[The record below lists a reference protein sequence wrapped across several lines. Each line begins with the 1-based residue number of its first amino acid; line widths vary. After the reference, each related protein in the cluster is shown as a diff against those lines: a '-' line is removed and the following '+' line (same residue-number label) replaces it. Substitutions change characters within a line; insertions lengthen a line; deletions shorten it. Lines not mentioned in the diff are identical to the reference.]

1 MAEAEFGSDVIVD
14 MMRAYG
20 IKYAPTN
27 LGGTFRGLLDSI
39 VNYGGNKD
47 PEIIECLHEETA
59 VCIAHGYANVSGKPA
74 VALVHNVVGTLH
86 ATMGIYDTY
95 VARAPVIVMSGTGP
109 MQLADRRPGMDWV
122 HTALIQG
129 NLVRDYVKWDDQPWD
144 AASFPESFAR
154 AYRVAMTDPK
164 GPVYIALDAGWQEP
178 PLPRPVPIPDVS
190 RFAPLGKMQGDPV
203 QVRRVAEW
211 IANAELPLIIA
222 GRMGKTDAGFASLIE
237 LAELARIPVV
247 DVGTELAF
255 PNTHPMD
262 ATGSNLIDRADVV
275 LLLEVDQPE
284 GALASRAGRYPRGPG
299 VPRLAMGAKL
309 VSIGVG
315 SLQISQTTT
324 DFGRLYPVD
333 EAIGGDPSLVVAQLA
348 AELRHI
354 LAENPSL
361 RERLE
366 GRDRRVSEARVA
378 TKTRQDETVRR
389 EADERPISM
398 SRLSQEV
405 WNAVKGESFI
415 VSSEASAGWV
425 RRLWTLDRPSQ
436 VAGTEGAGAQGSW
449 LPKAI
454 GAALAARDQGAFLV
468 HFNGDGD
475 FLYGPMAVWTA
486 VHHHIPML
494 AIVLNN
500 GGYQGEGGHLVWAAE
515 QRDRSTANRHIC
527 VDIQNPGINFA
538 ELVRVQ
544 GGYGEG
550 PIENPDDL
558 GPALQRAVQAMK
570 DRQTFAVVDV
580 RCE

>member
-1 MAEAEFGSDVIVD
+1 MPEPEFGSDVIVD

-39 VNYGGNKD
+39 VNYGGNQD

-59 VCIAHGYANVSGKPA
+59 VCIAHGYSNVSGKPA

-95 VARAPVIVMSGTGP
+95 VARAPLIVMSGTGP
-109 MQLADRRPGMDWV
+109 MQLADRRPGMDWT

-154 AYRVAMTDPK
+154 AYQVAMTDPK

-178 PLPRPVPIPDVS
+178 RLPRPVPIPDVNK
-190 RFAPLGKMQGDPV
+190 FAPLGKMQGDPA
-203 QVRRVAEW
+203 QVRQLAEW
-211 IANAELPLIIA
+211 IAGADLPLIVA
-222 GRMGKTDAGFASLIE
+222 GRMGKTEAGFAGLIE
-237 LAELARIPVV
+237 LAELARIPVN
-247 DVGTELAF
+247 DVGTELSF
-255 PNTHPMD
+255 PNTHPLD
-262 ATGSNLIDRADVV
+262 ATGTNLIDRADVV

-284 GALASRAGRYPRGPG
+284 GALSSRAGRYPRGPG
-299 VPRLAMGAKL
+299 SPRLAAGAKL
-309 VSIGVG
+309 IRIGVG

-333 EAIGGDPSLVVAQLA
+333 MSIGGDPSLVVAQLA
-348 AELRHI
+348 AELRRI

-361 RERLE
+361 RDRFEA
-366 GRDRRVSEARVA
+366 RDRRVAEARDTTRTRWEQTA
-378 TKTRQDETVRR
+378 TQTANQ
-389 EADERPISM
+389 RPISM
-398 SRLSQEV
+398 SRLAQET
-405 WNAVKGESFI
+405 WNVVKSENFV
-415 VSSEASAGWV
+415 VSSEGSAGWV
-425 RRLWTLDRPSQ
+425 RRLWTLDRPGQ

-454 GAALAARDQGAFLV
+454 GAGLAARDQGAFLV

-475 FLYGPMAVWTA
+475 FLYGPTAVWSA

-527 VDIQNPGINFA
+527 VDIQNPGIDFA
-538 ELVRVQ
+538 GMVRVQ

-550 PIENPDDL
+550 PIDNPEDL
-558 GPALQRAVQAMK
+558 GPALERAVRAATEQ
-570 DRQTFAVVDV
+570 QTFAVVDV